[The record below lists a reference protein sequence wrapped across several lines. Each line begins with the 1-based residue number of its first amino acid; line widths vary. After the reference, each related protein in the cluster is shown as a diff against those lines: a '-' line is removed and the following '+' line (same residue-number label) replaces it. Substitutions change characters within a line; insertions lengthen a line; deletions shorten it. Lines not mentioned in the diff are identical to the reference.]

1 MFHGECTVTPQD
13 VANLT
18 GLAVTGDALYV
29 EYDKEMNWASLVE
42 EVLGKGFMLADRS
55 SAYVHFQY
63 LLALRERRSFAWGAS
78 VLSWKYRELDR
89 VTFKIESA
97 PTSTSNG
104 NIGAWMVLLQ
114 AWCMERF
121 SSIGRRMHECGVRR

>member
-42 EVLGKGFMLADRS
+42 EVLGNHPPPPPPPAVD
-55 SAYVHFQY
+55 
-63 LLALRERRSFAWGAS
+63 
-78 VLSWKYRELDR
+78 
-89 VTFKIESA
+89 I
-97 PTSTSNG
+97 
-104 NIGAWMVLLQ
+104 
-114 AWCMERF
+114 
-121 SSIGRRMHECGVRR
+121 